1 VWVLFKIFCKNKF
14 LEENFLVEKERTI
27 MSLLALEVALLL
39 FSVVLH
45 EYAHG
50 WVAEKCGD
58 TTARDAG
65 RLTLNPLAHLDFIGS
80 IMFPF
85 LLVMLRFPIV
95 FGWAKPVPINP
106 YNFRNYRTDMVK
118 VSLAGVTANF
128 VLAAILAAIIWIIP
142 ARSDFTHLTFQWLNS
157 GIRLNLFLATFNLL
171 PIPPLDGSRVIISLL
186 PPSVSHKFESMI
198 TPYGFIIIVILLY
211 MGVIE
216 RIILPVVNYIQTFLL
231 RGI

>member
-1 VWVLFKIFCKNKF
+1 
-14 LEENFLVEKERTI
+14 
-27 MSLLALEVALLL
+27 MSTLALDVALLL

-50 WVAEKCGD
+50 WIAEKCGD
-58 TTARDAG
+58 TTPRNAG
-65 RLTLNPLAHLDFIGS
+65 RLTLNPFAHLDPIGS
-80 IMFPF
+80 IIFPF
-85 LLVMLRFPIV
+85 LLITLRFPIV

-106 YNFRNYRTDMVK
+106 YNFRNYRSDMIK

-128 VLAAILAAIIWIIP
+128 AFSTLLAVIIWLIP
-142 ARSDFTHLTFQWLNS
+142 AKSEFTHLTFQWLNN

-171 PIPPLDGSRVIISLL
+171 PIPPLDGSRVVVSLL
-186 PPSVSHKFESMI
+186 PPTVSHKFESAV
-198 TPYGFIIIVILLY
+198 TPYGFIIIVILMY

-216 RIILPVVNYIQTFLL
+216 RVILPIVNFIQAFLL